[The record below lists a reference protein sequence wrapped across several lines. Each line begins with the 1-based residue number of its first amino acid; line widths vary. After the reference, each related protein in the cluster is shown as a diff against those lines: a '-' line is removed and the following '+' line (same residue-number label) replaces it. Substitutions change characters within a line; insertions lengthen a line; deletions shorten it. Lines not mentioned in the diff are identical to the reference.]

1 MIELHELT
9 KKYGD
14 TTAVDAITATVRP
27 GAVTGFLGPNGA
39 GKSTTM
45 RLILGLDKPTSGTA
59 HVNGKPYSASTAPLA
74 EVGAVLDAKAVDGGR
89 TARNHLLS
97 LAASVGVGSHRVD
110 EVLDLVGL
118 TDVARRRTRQ
128 FSLGMSQRLGIGSAL
143 LADPEILILDEPANG
158 LDVDGVQWLRSLL
171 MDMAAEGR
179 TVLLSSHLMS
189 EMELVAERLLVIGQG
204 RILADSTIKDFI
216 EHSAVGSISVVSP
229 DADRLIRLL
238 QRDGVTVTTDGSERF
253 EVQGM
258 TTPTIGDVAFD
269 NGLRIHELA
278 PHAGSLEE
286 AYMAMTRDS
295 VEYSG
300 HTARTPAHTTPT
312 GA

>member
-1 MIELHELT
+1 M
-9 KKYGD
+9 
-14 TTAVDAITATVRP
+14 TAQP
-27 GAVTGFLGPNGA
+27 SHG
-39 GKSTTM
+39 
-45 RLILGLDKPTSGTA
+45 
-59 HVNGKPYSASTAPLA
+59 H
-74 EVGAVLDAKAVDGGR
+74 GR
-89 TARNHLLS
+89 R
-97 LAASVGVGSHRVD
+97 G
-110 EVLDLVGL
+110 
-118 TDVARRRTRQ
+118 
-128 FSLGMSQRLGIGSAL
+128 
-143 LADPEILILDEPANG
+143 
-158 LDVDGVQWLRSLL
+158 
-171 MDMAAEGR
+171 
-179 TVLLSSHLMS
+179 
-189 EMELVAERLLVIGQG
+189 ELVAERLLVIEQG

-300 HTARTPAHTTPT
+300 HTTRTPAHTTPA